1 MILKSPM
8 QNAVVIQQTLYS
20 GVFLAEIVAKHH

>member
-1 MILKSPM
+1 M